1 MAKKELAL
9 FSELDRMFDR
19 PFVAAGFKW
28 PMLRPTGVPA
38 EWNPEIDVFERDN
51 QLVTKIDLPG
61 MKKEDVKVEVSDGHL
76 VISGERKSETEEK
89 KENVY
94 RSERS
99 YGSFY
104 RAVALPEGV
113 KLEDVKASF
122 AAGVLEVTVPLVAK
136 AEPKPRQ
143 VEIRDGAQPAKSAA

>member
-9 FSELDRMFDR
+9 FSELDRMFER
-19 PFVAAGFKW
+19 PFFAAGFKW
-28 PMLRPTGVPA
+28 PMLRPVGFPA
-38 EWNPEIDVFERDN
+38 EWSPEIEVFERDN

-61 MKKEDVKVEVSDGHL
+61 MKKEEVKVEVTDGHL
-76 VISGERKSETEEK
+76 VISGERKSENEERR
-89 KENVY
+89 ENVY

-104 RAVALPEGV
+104 RAVPLPDGV

-143 VEIRDGAQPAKSAA
+143 VEIHDGAQPAKSAA